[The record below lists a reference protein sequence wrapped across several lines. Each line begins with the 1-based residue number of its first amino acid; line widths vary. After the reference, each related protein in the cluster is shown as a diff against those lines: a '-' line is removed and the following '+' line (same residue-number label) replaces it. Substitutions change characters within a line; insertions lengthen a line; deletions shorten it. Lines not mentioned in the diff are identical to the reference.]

1 MSDQTLPENQS
12 PNIPADLMPQDF
24 DSSIPSP
31 EEMLARLHSVDLQQY
46 DSEAIFQ
53 ELKGKYIWIS
63 AMTIPITVITLA
75 LFTLGGLIFDQPIIG
90 FIIGALLLF
99 WISRMID
106 AKDQNLRFEAHNVV
120 IERIKNTE
128 GDFGL
133 IPHFKHFLPQRYRH
147 LWQSLKKGNYQYIEQ
162 YIQAVHLLQTKLVD
176 EKFIHIWQ
184 LKYPQFA
191 ATETLPEEPEQE
203 EPQTSHKPNKPHK
216 SKKH

>member
-1 MSDQTLPENQS
+1 MADETLPENNA
-12 PNIPADLMPQDF
+12 PKIPADLMPQDF
-24 DSSIPSP
+24 DPSIPSP
-31 EEMLARLHSVDLQQY
+31 EEMLARLHSVDLQQF
-46 DSEAIFQ
+46 DSETVFV

-75 LFTLGGLIFDQPIIG
+75 LFTFVGLLFDQPIIG
-90 FIIGALLLF
+90 FIIGALILF
-99 WISRMID
+99 WVSRMID
-106 AKDQNLRFEAHNVV
+106 AKDQNLRFDAHNEV

-162 YIQAVHLLQTKLVD
+162 YIQAVHLLQTKLED
-176 EKFIHIWQ
+176 EKFIQIWQ

-191 ATETLPEEPEQE
+191 PQEAIYEESEQE
-203 EPQTSHKPNKPHK
+203 QPHPSHQSHKH
-216 SKKH
+216 

>member
-1 MSDQTLPENQS
+1 MADETLSENNT
-12 PNIPADLMPQDF
+12 PNIPKDLMPQDF
-24 DSSIPSP
+24 DPSIPSP
-31 EEMLARLHSVDLQQY
+31 EEMLARLHSVDIHQF
-46 DSEAIFQ
+46 DSETVFQ

-75 LFTLGGLIFDQPIIG
+75 LFTFGGLLFDQPIIG
-90 FIIGALLLF
+90 FIVGALLLF
-99 WISRMID
+99 WVSRMID
-106 AKDQNLRFEAHNVV
+106 AKDQNLRFDAHNEV

-162 YIQAVHLLQTKLVD
+162 YIQAIHLLQTKLED
-176 EKFIHIWQ
+176 EKFIKIWQ

-191 ATETLPEEPEQE
+191 PQDTFSEESELEAQPHPSQ
-203 EPQTSHKPNKPHK
+203 QSHKH
-216 SKKH
+216 